1 MADLVIRSKAD
12 VIRFVNS
19 QPVSKSAWLI
29 VLIALGGT
37 FVDAYDFAS
46 LGIGVPNLA
55 AEFHLTPFAL
65 GSVAAIM
72 GLGALIGGIVGGYY
86 TDKIGRYRMFLLDL
100 ICLVVATLGAALS
113 PNLYVLLFFRFLM
126 GIGVGLDYPVAFSF
140 ISEFVNT
147 KRKGGSVSLWV
158 FVWQVAVASS
168 VLVALLFYF
177 LGAGPYLWRIAVGFG
192 AVPALIVL
200 LLRGRYMWESP
211 MWAAHNLGL
220 HEAAEIIE
228 KTYGVRA
235 AVVEGPAQRGPRIGQ
250 PRVSYKQ
257 IFAQRYLS
265 RTVISSIVCITM
277 SSEYFAVGFYLPS
290 ISQAIFGKE
299 FIFAAVGTLVS
310 TVIGAI
316 GGLTSA
322 YLVDRIGLRRLVAGG
337 YLTIIVS
344 LVAFWWTAGHT
355 SPYISILLIYLFII
369 GQTVG
374 PGPQATTIS
383 ALAYPTNIRGVG
395 TGWAQGM
402 VRLGTIIGFY
412 FFPLLI
418 AALGINRMMLCLTIV
433 PLIGLAA
440 ILATSWE
447 PVGQDVDMEESEMQ
461 TSPITLATSI
471 VT

>member
-1 MADLVIRSKAD
+1 MSDLVIRSKAD
-12 VIRFVNS
+12 VIGFVNS
-19 QPVSKSAWLI
+19 QPVSKAAWAI

-46 LGIGVPNLA
+46 LGIGIPGLM

-100 ICLVVATLGAALS
+100 VCLVVATLGAAFS
-113 PNLYVLLFFRFLM
+113 PNLYVLLFFRLLM

-158 FVWQVAVASS
+158 FVWQVAVACS
-168 VLVALLFYF
+168 VLVALLFYY
-177 LGAGPYLWRIAVGFG
+177 LGAGAYLWRIAVGFG
-192 AVPALIVL
+192 AVTSLIVL
-200 LLRGRYMWESP
+200 LLRGKYMWESP

-220 HEAAEIIE
+220 NEAAKILE
-228 KTYGVRA
+228 KTYGVRTTVIA
-235 AVVEGPAQRGPRIGQ
+235 APMQRRPKI
-250 PRVSYKQ
+250 SYKQ
-257 IFAQRYLS
+257 IFAHHYLS
-265 RTVISSIVCITM
+265 RTVISSVVCITM

-290 ISQAIFGKE
+290 IAQEIFGKE

-316 GGLTSA
+316 GGLVSA
-322 YLVDRIGLRRLVAGG
+322 YLVDRVGLRRLIASG
-337 YLTIIVS
+337 YLIIIVS
-344 LVAFWWTAGHT
+344 LIAFWWTAGHS

-383 ALAYPTNIRGVG
+383 ALAYPTNIRGIG

-412 FFPLLI
+412 FFPILL
-418 AALGINRMMLCLTIV
+418 AALGINRMMLCLTVV
-433 PLIGLAA
+433 PLIGLVA

-447 PVGQDVDMEESEMQ
+447 PVGQDVDMEAPETPDPRLAGAPYS
-461 TSPITLATSI
+461 ATS
-471 VT
+471 